1 MLTMSSII
9 PPRCSPGAS
18 RRGLRQGLFGLALA
32 GAAALA
38 CSASAADA
46 ATLGEQVAK
55 GSDCLS
61 CHAVDH
67 QVVGPAF
74 DAVAAKYADKPGAKQ
89 MLMDAVKNG
98 HVGTWGKIPMPP
110 HPQLSKQQLDEVITW
125 VLSLKPAHA
134 AAASPASTKT
144 YAYQVGGK
152 TVHLDFPVFEHGS
165 DGKVTKAVF
174 RGYELW
180 NSYCFRCHGVD
191 ATGSE
196 YAPDLRRSVLN
207 GMTDQRMTSIAM
219 TGIKAKGMPSWA
231 GFFDPGQ
238 LTDIYQ
244 YVAARAYKL
253 VGEGTPAQ

>member
-1 MLTMSSII
+1 MSSIQ
-9 PPRCSPGAS
+9 PCSSSPTGARRAL
-18 RRGLRQGLFGLALA
+18 RRGLLGLSLLAA
-32 GAAALA
+32 GALG
-38 CSASAADA
+38 CSAQAADM
-46 ATLGEQVAK
+46 ATLGQQVAK

-67 QVVGPAF
+67 KVVGPAF
-74 DAVAAKYADKPGAKQ
+74 DAVAARYAGKPGAKQ
-89 MLMDAVKNG
+89 MLMNAVKNG

-110 HPQLSKQQLDEVITW
+110 HPQLSQKQLDEVITW
-125 VLSLKPAHA
+125 VLSLKSAKAAEPKPA
-134 AAASPASTKT
+134 AAKT
-144 YAYQVGGK
+144 YSYDVAGE

-165 DGKVTKAVF
+165 NGKVTKAVF

-196 YAPDLRRSVLN
+196 YAPDLRKSVLN
-207 GMTDQRMTSIAM
+207 GMSSQRMTSIAM

-238 LTDIYQ
+238 LQDIYQ

-253 VGEGTPAQ
+253 VAEGTPAQ